1 MRGGPPQAVEADQLR
16 RSQIY
21 AGIPAAAMPGDV
33 LPAAAML
40 AAVQDAQP
48 RRVTPLQEALAGKS
62 LTFHPIRST
71 PDDE

>member
-1 MRGGPPQAVEADQLR
+1 
-16 RSQIY
+16 
-21 AGIPAAAMPGDV
+21 MPGDV

-48 RRVTPLQEALAGKS
+48 RRVTQLQEALAGKS